1 MDNIVEKIIN
11 ILNNLNLKDIHIEN
25 IETDFIKEN
34 NIDSITFIEIIIYIE
49 EEFDILI
56 PDEYLLSE
64 KLNTIYKIA
73 NLVSELVLCTI

>member
-1 MDNIVEKIIN
+1 MDSIIKKIIS
-11 ILNNLNLKDIHIEN
+11 ILNNLNLKDID
-25 IETDFIKEN
+25 IETDFIEEN

-64 KLNTIYKIA
+64 KLNTVSKIA
-73 NLVSELVLCTI
+73 NLVSELTLCTI